1 MIQNKK
7 IGGSLAIGF
16 AAIMWG
22 LDGVV
27 LTPRLFNLNVGFVVL
42 VLHVL
47 PFTIMNLFMWREY
60 RFLKQFAT
68 IDWLVLSGIALTGGA
83 LGTLAIVKA
92 LFLVNFQ
99 QLSIVVLLQKL
110 QPVFAI
116 LLAVVLLKEKITFRF
131 LAWALLALTAGYFLT
146 FEWGL
151 PKITS
156 DRNTILAAMYALIA
170 AFSFGSSTVL
180 SKIMLNT
187 YHFKTVTFYRY
198 GFTSFIMVLV
208 VLVSNQ
214 WHQFVDATS
223 INWLFFILIGLTT
236 GSGAIFLYYYGLR
249 NVSAIIS
256 VIIELLF
263 PLSAILFDYLING
276 FQLSWIQW
284 ISAVVMLFAII
295 KLNFKRRMSL
305 RQLLTKFISN

>member
-68 IDWLVLSGIALTGGA
+68 IDWLVLSGISLTGGA